1 MKNRIMIAAALCGLI
16 AAAVDAAIVPAAAAQ
31 AASPD
36 RPAAGDVMSW
46 TVRSDRTVY
55 VEDTAGHWYR
65 VDLAA
70 PCEPLAKAFGIAL
83 ETPPGRGFGAASAVV
98 TGGGRC
104 AIRAAVPVSAPA
116 LPPVRPYAAFGGT
129 IGR

>member
-1 MKNRIMIAAALCGLI
+1 MKDRIMIAVALCGLT
-16 AAAVDAAIVPAAAAQ
+16 AAAVAAVMPAAAAQ
-31 AASPD
+31 PASPE
-36 RPAAGDVMSW
+36 RLAVSDVMSW
-46 TVRSDRTVY
+46 TVPNDRTVY

-70 PCEPLAKAFGIAL
+70 PCAPLAKAFDIAL
-83 ETPPGRGFGAASAVV
+83 ETPPGRGFGAASTLI

-116 LPPVRPYAAFGGT
+116 LPPVRPYAAFGGM
-129 IGR
+129 IGH